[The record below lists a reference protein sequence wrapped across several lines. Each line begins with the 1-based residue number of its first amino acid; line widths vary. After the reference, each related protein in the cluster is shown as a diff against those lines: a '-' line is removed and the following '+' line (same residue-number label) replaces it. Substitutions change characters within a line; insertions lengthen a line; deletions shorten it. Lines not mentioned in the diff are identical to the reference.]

1 MGISFS
7 STKKNNLNTP
17 LLELDFENYDCEQQ
31 INNILIE
38 NLTYKRKIED
48 LETNIQTLSNNY
60 NDNLF
65 ELNQQ
70 IDLIKKDLET
80 LITNDKILFQ
90 KINESNNNVQ
100 NSFSSSIFINDD

>member
-7 STKKNNLNTP
+7 KKNNLNAP
-17 LLELDFENYDCEQQ
+17 LLEFDIDNYQYEQN
-31 INNILIE
+31 INDLIIE
-38 NLTYKRKIED
+38 NLKYKKKIEE
-48 LETNIQTLSNNY
+48 LEVNIQSLNNNY

-90 KINESNNNVQ
+90 KINQSNNNNHIQ